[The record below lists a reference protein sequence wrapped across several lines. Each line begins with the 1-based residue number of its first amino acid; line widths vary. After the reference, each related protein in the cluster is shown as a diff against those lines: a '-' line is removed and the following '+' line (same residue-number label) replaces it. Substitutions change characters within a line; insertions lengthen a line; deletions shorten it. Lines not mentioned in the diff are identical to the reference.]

1 MTEKKTTGPGNTA
14 IKIIQSKDR
23 KEKDLKRWK
32 KRKGTPVT
40 CKTQKLESHKGA
52 EKILEEIMAKV
63 FDKNY
68 KPTAQ
73 RKYGA
78 HQCKQTIIYIGKY
91 RNIGVSM

>member
-1 MTEKKTTGPGNTA
+1 MTEKKTSGPGNTA

-40 CKTQKLESHKGA
+40 CKTQELESHKGA

-63 FDKNY
+63 FNKNY
-68 KPTAQ
+68 NLQLKENMEHISVNKPL
-73 RKYGA
+73 
-78 HQCKQTIIYIGKY
+78 YI
-91 RNIGVSM
+91 